1 MAFRSC
7 GPPLRA
13 HAKWTVP
20 SLGQATVI
28 LQVREDDVVVEAVVG
43 AVAVVD
49 GVVATVV
56 VDA

>member
-1 MAFRSC
+1 
-7 GPPLRA
+7 
-13 HAKWTVP
+13 VP